1 MKKPAKK
8 RSGSKM
14 VRPSYS
20 RPVKSHRAP
29 VQEESRVH
37 KMIDAVEAEA
47 VFDDTAVEQEARQV
61 EETFQD
67 SHECIIIRDSE
78 DVFVHTTNTHAA
90 VNLQAALQLAIAVVL
105 SITIGDSPTSDS
117 ILQELTQRT
126 ETTQLTRQKLLIE
139 NSSDVHVTT
148 TDTDAAVNIQL
159 LLQVL
164 LALVVKLDVL

>member
-1 MKKPAKK
+1 
-8 RSGSKM
+8 M
-14 VRPSYS
+14 VRPSYAGPVKNR
-20 RPVKSHRAP
+20 RPV
-29 VQEESRVH
+29 VQQQTRVQNI
-37 KMIDAVEAEA
+37 IDAVEVEGS
-47 VFDDTAVEQEARQV
+47 FEDEGVEQEARQV

-78 DVFVHTTNTHAA
+78 DVSVHTTNTHAA

-117 ILQELTQRT
+117 IVQELTQRT

-139 NSSDVHVTT
+139 NSHDVHVTT

-164 LALVVKLDVL
+164 LALVVKLDVF

>member
-1 MKKPAKK
+1 VKKTSKK
-8 RSGSKM
+8 TAGSKM
-14 VRPSYS
+14 VRPSYKS
-20 RPVKSHRAP
+20 PVKSNRSYAKK
-29 VQEESRVH
+29 ETRVH
-37 KMIDAVEAEA
+37 DIIDAIEVEGSFE
-47 VFDDTAVEQEARQV
+47 DAVEQEARQV

-78 DVFVHTTNTHAA
+78 DVTVHTTNTHAA
-90 VNLQAALQLAIAVVL
+90 VNLQAALQLAIAIVL
-105 SITIGDSPTSDS
+105 SITIGDSPNSDS

-139 NSSDVHVTT
+139 NSHDVHVTT

>member
-14 VRPSYS
+14 IRPSYN
-20 RPVKSHRAP
+20 RPVKSRRAP
-29 VQEESRVH
+29 VKEERLHDLLNV
-37 KMIDAVEAEA
+37 VEAEA
-47 VFDDTAVEQEARQV
+47 VFDEGVAQDAVQV

-78 DVFVHTTNTHAA
+78 DVTVHTTNTHAA
-90 VNLQAALQLAIAVVL
+90 VNLQAALQLAIAVIL
-105 SITIGDSPTSDS
+105 SITIGDSPTNDT

-126 ETTQLTRQKLLIE
+126 ETMQMTRQKLLIE

-164 LALVVKLDVL
+164 LALVVRLDVL